1 MGAPR
6 CPAAGPQA
14 GRMRWHQVPAH
25 RDVPT
30 AMGSISGASSLC
42 WSPWSCPF
50 QGDLGD
56 RGQSSGGTRGFAGGS
71 SMKNTKGKGCWVPHP
86 ALGDAGHRHSSAGG
100 TWGCSAAC
108 PGRCAQCKGD
118 VKEIVI
124 YYTAGKSWKVW
135 KMCPGRRGWG
145 GLGWR
150 RGGSER
156 PRCSPPR
163 DRCWHRAARGGSDVT
178 TGKKIFT
185 LRVVRCW
192 KRLPSVVVDV
202 LCLAAS
208 ITCFSCC

>member
-1 MGAPR
+1 MQGCCWGPSAPAQLLRPQGHRVLRGTVWVLWGSLGSPPGPQAGGSTSLVRRRRMGAPR

-14 GRMRWHQVPAH
+14 GRMRWHQAPAH

-100 TWGCSAAC
+100 TWGCSAPASSV
-108 PGRCAQCKGD
+108 P
-118 VKEIVI
+118 
-124 YYTAGKSWKVW
+124 WKVCT
-135 KMCPGRRGWG
+135 M
-145 GLGWR
+145 
-150 RGGSER
+150 
-156 PRCSPPR
+156 
-163 DRCWHRAARGGSDVT
+163 
-178 TGKKIFT
+178 
-185 LRVVRCW
+185 
-192 KRLPSVVVDV
+192 
-202 LCLAAS
+202 
-208 ITCFSCC
+208 